1 MFTQECEVSIKII
14 IIFKINLS
22 KQNFRY
28 VEKLSISDEILVH
41 GNYKFTAEKVINVSD
56 IMMQGNILLN
66 KFKMLANKKKLV
78 STT

>member
-1 MFTQECEVSIKII
+1 MLTQECEVPIKII

-66 KFKMLANKKKLV
+66 QFKMLANKKKLV